1 MGMEYPLT
9 NKRHM
14 KHITHGERQIIER
27 LYDQGYSAREIGQ
40 RMERHHSVVEREL
53 KRNGSHGIYEA
64 DGAQRKYLRRLYR
77 KKEKKLEINYML
89 KNYVIKRLQEDW
101 SPEQISGRL
110 KKYEYRVIQDTVS
123 PETIYQFVYSKEG
136 RSLRLFEHLRMGKPR
151 RWKIHSRRKKIPIEG
166 LSIHQRPP
174 AANKRTEVG
183 HWESDLMECRK
194 PSGHVSTNYERTL
207 QLCRIQRVNTKKAE
221 EKYEALAGLADSVP
235 QWMLKTITFD
245 RGTENA
251 LHRRFDD
258 EFGVQSYFCDPYC
271 SWQKGG
277 VENLNKLL
285 RQYVPKKANL
295 ALFTDDRLY
304 EIQETLNN
312 RPRKSLNYLTPN
324 EKFLY
329 HTSGAFNT

>member
-1 MGMEYPLT
+1 
-9 NKRHM
+9 M
-14 KHITHGERQIIER
+14 KHITYGDRQVIER
-27 LYDQGYSAREIGQ
+27 LYHERYSAREIGR
-40 RMERHHSVVEREL
+40 RMERHHSVIEREL
-53 KRNGSHGIYEA
+53 KRNGSYGIYEA
-64 DGAQRKYLRRLYR
+64 DGAQRKYLRRLYG
-77 KKEKKLEINYML
+77 KKEKKLETNHML
-89 KNYVIKRLQEDW
+89 KNYVIKRLQADW

-110 KKYEYRVIQDTVS
+110 KKYEYRLIQDTVS
-123 PETIYQFVYSKEG
+123 SETIYQFVYSKEG

-151 RWKIHSRRKKIPIEG
+151 RWKMHSRRKRIPIEG
-166 LSIHQRPP
+166 PSIHERPL

-194 PSGHVSTNYERTL
+194 PSGHVSTNYERAL
-207 QLCRIQRVNTKKAE
+207 QLCRIQKVNTKKAE

-251 LHRRFDD
+251 LHRKFYD
-258 EFGVQSYFCDPYC
+258 EFGVESYFCDPYC

-285 RQYVPKKANL
+285 RQYIPKKTDL
-295 ALFTDDRLY
+295 ALFTNERLH

-324 EKFLY
+324 EKSLY
-329 HTSGAFNT
+329 HISGAFNT

>member
-1 MGMEYPLT
+1 
-9 NKRHM
+9 M
-14 KHITHGERQIIER
+14 KHITHGDRQVIER
-27 LYDQGYSAREIGQ
+27 LYDYGYSAREISRRIG
-40 RMERHHSVVEREL
+40 RHHSVIEREL

-64 DGAQRKYLRRLYR
+64 DSAQRKYLRRLYG
-77 KKEKKLEINYML
+77 KKEKKLEMNHML
-89 KNYVIKRLQEDW
+89 KNYVIKRLQADW

-110 KKYEYRVIQDTVS
+110 KKYEYRLVQDTVS

-166 LSIHQRPP
+166 LSIHERPS

-207 QLCRIQRVNTKKAE
+207 QLCRIQRVNNKKAE

-251 LHRRFDD
+251 LHRQFDD
-258 EFGVQSYFCDPYC
+258 EFSIQSYFCDPYC

-285 RQYVPKKANL
+285 RQYIPKKADL
-295 ALFTDDRLY
+295 ALFTDDRLH

-312 RPRKSLNYLTPN
+312 RPRKSMDYLTPN